1 MQNSLKRLLDG
12 ISLFLEE
19 HILDDLDNKFKHTQI
34 LAAIEIL
41 KNVGVRADWIMDDE
55 NPQRIDLE
63 SMLSQLAMNEKWDQ
77 ELALSIIAISAQ
89 QVKDELA
96 TTKSA
101 MFAQKNNPG
110 QKS

>member
-1 MQNSLKRLLDG
+1 M
-12 ISLFLEE
+12 
-19 HILDDLDNKFKHTQI
+19 

-41 KNVGVRADWIMDDE
+41 RNVGVRADWIMDDE

-63 SMLSQLAMNEKWDQ
+63 SMLRQLAMNEKWDQ
-77 ELALSIIAISAQ
+77 ELALAIITISAQ

-101 MFAQKNNPG
+101 MFAKKNNPG

>member
-1 MQNSLKRLLDG
+1 MQNSLKRLLEG
-12 ISLFLEE
+12 VSLFLEE
-19 HILDDLDNKFKHTQI
+19 HILDDLDNKFKHTQM

-41 KNVGVRADWIMDDE
+41 RNVSVRADWTMDDE

-63 SMLSQLAMNEKWDQ
+63 SMLRQLAMNEKWDQ
-77 ELALSIIAISAQ
+77 ELALTIIAISAQ
-89 QVKDELA
+89 QVKDELT

-101 MFAQKNNPG
+101 MFAQKNIPG

>member
-1 MQNSLKRLLDG
+1 MQNSLKRLLEG
-12 ISLFLEE
+12 VSLFLEE
-19 HILDDLDNKFKHTQI
+19 HILDDLDNKFKHTQM

-41 KNVGVRADWIMDDE
+41 RNVSVRADWTMDDE

-63 SMLSQLAMNEKWDQ
+63 SMLRQLAMNEKWDQ
-77 ELALSIIAISAQ
+77 ELALAIITISAQ

-101 MFAQKNNPG
+101 MFAKKNNPG